1 MTNLWD
7 EIIDILKEH
16 DKTFE
21 DVRFIQGYD
30 FKITKENFEQ
40 VAKKLIMIADSV
52 LHMQQ
57 LIQSQSVKIG
67 GQSVENMTVLNGGNT
82 KKVLNKLMKLEK
94 SHILQEDFGQLQKN

>member
-7 EIIDILKEH
+7 ETIDILKEH

-21 DVRFIQGYD
+21 GVRFVQGYD

-52 LHMQQ
+52 LHM
-57 LIQSQSVKIG
+57 
-67 GQSVENMTVLNGGNT
+67 
-82 KKVLNKLMKLEK
+82 
-94 SHILQEDFGQLQKN
+94 